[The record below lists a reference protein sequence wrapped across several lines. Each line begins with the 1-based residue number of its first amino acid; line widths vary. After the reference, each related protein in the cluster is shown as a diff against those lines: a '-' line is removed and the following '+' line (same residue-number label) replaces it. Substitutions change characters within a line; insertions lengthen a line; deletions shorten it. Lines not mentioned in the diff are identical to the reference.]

1 MKNKKYQKLLMNVII
16 AVVVYAVV
24 MMAIQFGWIGRQ
36 YLSLIV
42 PVCTNVMLA
51 VSLCLIVGF
60 LGELTLGH
68 AAFMSVGAYAGAL
81 VTLNAPLPSW
91 LALALG
97 LIVGGVAAAVAG
109 VIIGMPVLRLRGDYL
124 AIVTLGFGEIIKSVF
139 NTLDITGGASGLTGI
154 PMLTTY
160 RNFTLVFLLTL
171 IVIIVVA
178 NLVKSR
184 QGRAICAIR
193 DNYIAAEAAGIK
205 VSKYKVMAF
214 VISAFFAGV
223 AGVIYAHN
231 ISILKPGNFD
241 YNQSIEFL
249 VMVVL
254 GGMGN
259 IKGSIIAAVILT
271 LLPEVLRGVA
281 DYRMLVYSLVL
292 IAMMLF
298 NNSKFKERLVAR
310 KNINKSVKAS
320 KEA

>member
-1 MKNKKYQKLLMNVII
+1 MKNKKYQKLLINII
-16 AVVVYAVV
+16 VAVVIYALV

-68 AAFMSVGAYAGAL
+68 AAFMSVGAYTGAL
-81 VTLNAPLPSW
+81 VTLNVPLPSGA
-91 LALALG
+91 ALALG
-97 LIVGGVAAAVAG
+97 LIAGGIAAALAG
-109 VIIGMPVLRLRGDYL
+109 VIIGVPVLRLRGDYL

-139 NTLDITGGASGLTGI
+139 NTLGITGGASGLSGI

-160 RNFTLVFLLTL
+160 RNFTLVFILTVV
-171 IVIIVVA
+171 VIIVVA

-281 DYRMLVYSLVL
+281 DYRMLVYSVVL

-298 NNSKFKERLVAR
+298 NNSSFKERLVAR
-310 KNINKSVKAS
+310 KNMRKAADIS